1 MKLRDLMSQVGLA
14 QTDTNLW
21 ENFDGSI
28 LVGQTSDGEILV
40 SRLNDENPLS
50 VRFSRFDRSI
60 SALLHDWM
68 SLV

>member
-1 MKLRDLMSQVGLA
+1 MSQLGLQ

-28 LVGQTSDGEILV
+28 LAAQLPEGDILL
-40 SRLNDENPLS
+40 SRLNDDSLMS

-60 SALLHDWM
+60 GALLESWM
-68 SLV
+68 VAA